1 MFRTTWISAS
11 GRASAKSASSSRL
24 SRFRSINQK
33 TDSFLPSSG
42 SAFRNVLLKFVMPVW
57 LRAPET
63 IALLAAER
71 GQPAGHLH
79 HTGFGRGSGGGNG
92 KHGKH
97 RRRLLFERQM
107 MQDVGEGFA
116 VHQAMLDGH
125 VHQFLGGVPGSKREG
140 GIQRAAHTRFVI
152 AHFIGGG
159 PVRGPIRWQIAGAGI
174 YAEREQ
180 LVEAGMKCG
189 HIESAAEQVP
199 IERLQMAEIEDE
211 AMPLRDG
218 TLVQRG
224 RIDQIEK
231 AVGLLT
237 RSIESL
243 AQFRVRCHTG
253 HYFSKRVWWGRTPV
267 LRGSSRT
274 RSSARKACRADGAQ
288 SAPRLV
294 AGG

>member
-1 MFRTTWISAS
+1 
-11 GRASAKSASSSRL
+11 
-24 SRFRSINQK
+24 
-33 TDSFLPSSG
+33 
-42 SAFRNVLLKFVMPVW
+42 
-57 LRAPET
+57 
-63 IALLAAER
+63 
-71 GQPAGHLH
+71 
-79 HTGFGRGSGGGNG
+79 
-92 KHGKH
+92 
-97 RRRLLFERQM
+97 M
-107 MQDVGEGFA
+107 MQYVGEGFG

-140 GIQRAAHTRFVI
+140 GIQRAAHARIVI
-152 AHFIGGG
+152 AHFTFGG

-189 HIESAAEQVP
+189 HIESGAEQVP

-253 HYFSKRVWWGRTPV
+253 NYFSKRVWWGAGLQSCAGPPGPARRRAKLAVPT
-267 LRGSSRT
+267 
-274 RSSARKACRADGAQ
+274 ARKAPRGWWLVVKSRAVQRRGWG
-288 SAPRLV
+288 PP
-294 AGG
+294 AGGGGRPPGGPGFLPPTTQPRGAVGGPPRAGRAGG

>member
-1 MFRTTWISAS
+1 
-11 GRASAKSASSSRL
+11 
-24 SRFRSINQK
+24 
-33 TDSFLPSSG
+33 
-42 SAFRNVLLKFVMPVW
+42 
-57 LRAPET
+57 
-63 IALLAAER
+63 
-71 GQPAGHLH
+71 
-79 HTGFGRGSGGGNG
+79 
-92 KHGKH
+92 
-97 RRRLLFERQM
+97 
-107 MQDVGEGFA
+107 
-116 VHQAMLDGH
+116 
-125 VHQFLGGVPGSKREG
+125 VHQFLGRTREG
-140 GIQRAAHTRFVI
+140 GIQRAAHARIVI
-152 AHFIGGG
+152 AHFTFGG
-159 PVRGPIRWQIAGAGI
+159 PVRGPIRWQIARLGI

-180 LVEAGMKCG
+180 LVEAGMKRG

-243 AQFRVRCHTG
+243 AQFRGRCPTG

-274 RSSARKACRADGAQ
+274 RSSARKAPRGWWLVVKSRAVQRRVWRPAAGVDACPTVCSDFLLQTLEPGVEFGVPLGARVQ
-288 SAPRLV
+288 ERGAIFV
-294 AGG
+294 ALIEGP